1 MELADAV
8 EKVFLEREVFF
19 FFFEVREGRRVSRR
33 AGAGE
38 RRKKTEENADALE
51 VVSSSPSLS
60 LPLDSRRS
68 SRERELIF
76 AASAREGDAHA

>member
-1 MELADAV
+1 MGPQRAPVV
-8 EKVFLEREVFF
+8 ERRSPVQQDV
-19 FFFEVREGRRVSRR
+19 VREGRRVSRR